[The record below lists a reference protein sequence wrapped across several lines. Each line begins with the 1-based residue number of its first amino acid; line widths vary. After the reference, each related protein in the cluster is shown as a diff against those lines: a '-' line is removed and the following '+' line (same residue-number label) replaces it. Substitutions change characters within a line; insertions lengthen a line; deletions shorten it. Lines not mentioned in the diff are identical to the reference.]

1 MEGYSSYSD
10 NFGQHNKA
18 HTDLDDFINGDG
30 RIKMIDVNTISEDE
44 ARKRLP
50 IMLNAYIMSKCN
62 ANEHCRK
69 SDFDGMSR
77 ISIPSHSYTLHLTF
91 AQPAGTAREA
101 LQRISF
107 LQALQAIE
115 HFATSVSTRIQKRP
129 AYLMGILRGQE
140 GHWDKSRAAAQLEG
154 GSAELLALPPRV
166 LLQIAQLCL
175 DGNCL
180 PSDFTPEV
188 CLALHRLN
196 EQLCLKALHAFN
208 SNKRIVAGC
217 KGGEQFFN
225 YPVQ

>member
-1 MEGYSSYSD
+1 
-10 NFGQHNKA
+10 
-18 HTDLDDFINGDG
+18 
-30 RIKMIDVNTISEDE
+30 
-44 ARKRLP
+44 
-50 IMLNAYIMSKCN
+50 
-62 ANEHCRK
+62 
-69 SDFDGMSR
+69 
-77 ISIPSHSYTLHLTF
+77 
-91 AQPAGTAREA
+91 
-101 LQRISF
+101 
-107 LQALQAIE
+107 
-115 HFATSVSTRIQKRP
+115 
-129 AYLMGILRGQE
+129 MGILRGQE

-217 KGGEQFFN
+217 KGGVLHISRPFRRLDLSMSCLGVLNRARFFQRLIQNVAEQN
-225 YPVQ
+225 ASLISPPVGRSGSNASEDSGRYKGIDCRDTMITAGCCRRYLELL